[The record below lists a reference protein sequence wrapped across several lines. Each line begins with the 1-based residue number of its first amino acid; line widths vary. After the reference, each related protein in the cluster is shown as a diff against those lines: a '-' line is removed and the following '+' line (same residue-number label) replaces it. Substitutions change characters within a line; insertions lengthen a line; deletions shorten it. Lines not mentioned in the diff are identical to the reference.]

1 MSHGADA
8 KVIEVTDANFQQEV
22 LDSAVPFL
30 LDLSAEWCGPCRAL
44 APTIAELAKAYDGK
58 ARFGTIDIDANP
70 SVPARYQVRSIP
82 TMIMFQGGEVVGQL
96 IGAHPKARVEELVKK
111 AL

>member
-1 MSHGADA
+1 MSRAADS
-8 KVIEVTDANFQQEV
+8 KVIEITDANFQKEV
-22 LDSAVPFL
+22 LESAQPFL

-44 APTIAELAKAYDGK
+44 APTIADLASQYDGK

-70 SVPARYQVRSIP
+70 GVPARYQVRSIP
-82 TMIMFQGGEVVGQL
+82 TMIMFQGGDVVGQL
-96 IGAHPKARVEELVKK
+96 IGAHPKPRVEELVKK